1 MIVISGGFRD
11 DFHLSATRP
20 VILRG
25 VRVLIDAHFLH
36 RRRGDRGAIGFYAID
51 DEAGAAGGCGAVIEE
66 SAHGGGVVV
75 IEDGQGL
82 EVVCCHDGRVVI
94 VFRGGQVFAA
104 VCGDAYVGGNGGDGE
119 NDADGRGEGVCCC
132 SGGGGDC
139 GGCDDDWVVHGF
151 KARFGD
157 DQRVVAGVWRGELE
171 AAVVTRVAGGG
182 EGADRVDEVD
192 FSAGDDGAG
201 GIGDHALYRGCGWR
215 SCGARR
221 LASEGDTGCRK
232 DKDGCGR
239 TKEKGRKAHDA
250 VSPRQNEKRNRVAYF

>member
-119 NDADGRGEGVCCC
+119 NDADGRGEGVCCRGC
-132 SGGGGDC
+132 RGGDC
-139 GGCDDDWVVHGF
+139 WGGDNDRVVHGF

-157 DQRVVAGVWRGELE
+157 DQRVVAGVRRGELE
-171 AAVVTRVAGGG
+171 AAVVTRVAGAGDGAGG
-182 EGADRVDEVD
+182 VDEVD

-201 GIGDHALYRGCGWR
+201 GIGDYALHGGWSERGSGAGW
-215 SCGARR
+215 
-221 LASEGDTGCRK
+221 LAG
-232 DKDGCGR
+232 
-239 TKEKGRKAHDA
+239 
-250 VSPRQNEKRNRVAYF
+250 